1 MAHNEAA
8 VVAYLTGEL
17 DAATTERLERHLVDC
32 DRCWAAVAQ
41 DLTGRAAA
49 ESLRELAP
57 PILRDRI
64 RFAVQGEG
72 GPVGRKAR
80 RRSRRAAVALLLILV
95 AGAGAVP
102 LGLGAAGNRT
112 HPSDPASV
120 AAVVRLAGAGAGL
133 EAAPG
138 VRLTVD
144 GQGISVTR
152 LDDRGVPVLVARS
165 DRPFPMA
172 VAATAMFRDDS
183 PWVASRGQLNLV
195 CVNGPH
201 PVLVAAHAPADQLIN
216 LAVQLAH

>member
-1 MAHNEAA
+1 MAHDEAT

-17 DAATTERLERHLVDC
+17 DAAGTERLERHLVDC

-57 PILRDRI
+57 PVLRDRI
-64 RFAVQGEG
+64 RFAVQGET
-72 GPVGRKAR
+72 GPVGRTAS
-80 RRSRRAAVALLLILV
+80 RRSRRAAVAFLLMLV
-95 AGAGAVP
+95 AGAVP
-102 LGLGAAGNRT
+102 VGLGAVGRRT

-133 EAAPG
+133 EAAPAK
-138 VRLTVD
+138 RLTVD
-144 GQGISVTR
+144 GRGISVTS
-152 LDDRGVPVLVARS
+152 LDDRGIPVLVARS

-172 VAATAMFRDDS
+172 VAATPMFRVDS

-195 CVNGPH
+195 CVNWPH